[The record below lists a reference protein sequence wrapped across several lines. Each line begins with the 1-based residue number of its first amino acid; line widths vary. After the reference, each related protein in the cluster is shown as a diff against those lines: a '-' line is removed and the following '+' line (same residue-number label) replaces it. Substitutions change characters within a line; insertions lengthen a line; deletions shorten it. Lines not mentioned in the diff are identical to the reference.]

1 MKNIDWDKEF
11 PEVPRT
17 VHHAVLE
24 ALDNLPEK
32 EGHNIRRM
40 RKRSVIILVAAL
52 VAVLGTTVAA
62 AELVRWNQKAA
73 ERFGNP
79 PVEVQ
84 EKLLAEGVAQA
95 QEMSVTDRGIT
106 VTAVQTVQ
114 DEQRVYILLKVAAD
128 QPIIDKYSFF
138 TDEELVTEDSDAF
151 DNIACGFT
159 DEGKELALTNQGYY
173 EIDALKTINREWDEK
188 QVKVSLQGFG
198 YYTCDEAGNDT
209 LHSIDGSWEL
219 ELPLNDASENTRN
232 IELNQTVEL
241 AGVPVTVKGIALS
254 PISLEIRF
262 ALSDVRALADAV
274 YPGQEDYFFPQLYV
288 TGFIDN
294 EGNEIPCG
302 FKAATAHWDEE
313 ANEEIHTTGLSTAI
327 DEKTVTA
334 VLLGEDKVRVELN

>member
-1 MKNIDWDKEF
+1 M
-11 PEVPRT
+11 
-17 VHHAVLE
+17 
-24 ALDNLPEK
+24 
-32 EGHNIRRM
+32 
-40 RKRSVIILVAAL
+40 
-52 VAVLGTTVAA
+52 
-62 AELVRWNQKAA
+62 
-73 ERFGNP
+73 
-79 PVEVQ
+79 
-84 EKLLAEGVAQA
+84 
-95 QEMSVTDRGIT
+95 
-106 VTAVQTVQ
+106 
-114 DEQRVYILLKVAAD
+114 
-128 QPIIDKYSFF
+128 
-138 TDEELVTEDSDAF
+138 EELKEKYRVPFVLHYVEGYSVRELSEMLNVSEGSIKTRLYRSRNAF

-209 LHSIDGSWEL
+209 LHSIEGSWEL